1 MSRVYVMWHR
11 YVNEFGAEQEFYIG
25 VFSSEENARRAAMQ
39 LRKQPG
45 FRSHP
50 DGFQILVC
58 TVDEPVRPDGL
69 PGNEPPHVAARPIDD
84 PARSANA

>member
-11 YVNEFGAEQEFYIG
+11 YVDEFRTEQEFYIG
-25 VFSSEENARRAAMQ
+25 VFSSEEKARRAAMQ

-50 DGFQILVC
+50 DGFQILAC
-58 TVDEPVRPDGL
+58 TIDEAVRADGL
-69 PGNEPPHVAARPIDD
+69 ASSEPAHYPSAPIADESSGSD
-84 PARSANA
+84 

>member
-1 MSRVYVMWHR
+1 MDRVYVMWHR
-11 YVNEFGAEQEFYIG
+11 YVNEFGDEQEFYIG

-50 DGFQILVC
+50 DGFQILPC
-58 TVDEPVRPDGL
+58 TVDETVRPDGL
-69 PGNEPPHVAARPIDD
+69 VGSGPTFVPAEPIE
-84 PARSANA
+84 